1 MARKAPTKLARLM
14 KTGLLVLFIIA
25 ASVGATL
32 YYSLQ
37 QSSTPAWLAW
47 AEKGQSVEAA
57 PAPDEP
63 PVVKVNAKPI
73 FAPLD
78 PFTVTL
84 NENGRSR
91 ILYVGITLRV
101 QDDGS
106 RAMLVEYMPMVRDRV
121 LKILAEQRPTYIQTS
136 EGRQAL
142 VAQLSAGLKEPYAP
156 NTAVPYIN
164 DVLFTAFVIQ

>member
-57 PAPDEP
+57 PAPALESVAD
-63 PVVKVNAKPI
+63 
-73 FAPLD
+73 
-78 PFTVTL
+78 
-84 NENGRSR
+84 
-91 ILYVGITLRV
+91 
-101 QDDGS
+101 
-106 RAMLVEYMPMVRDRV
+106 LVEKSVANA
-121 LKILAEQRPTYIQTS
+121 AEEEAQRYP
-136 EGRQAL
+136 
-142 VAQLSAGLKEPYAP
+142 EPEP
-156 NTAVPYIN
+156 EPELEDSNHPKKTGWWQRRS
-164 DVLFTAFVIQ
+164 FF